1 MKKQLDI
8 NAKKALDEMKLEM
21 ANELNTD
28 LTNFIRSGKARTHRP
43 AEMDQNPFPK
53 NDIPDTF
60 NPS

>member
-1 MKKQLDI
+1 MKKQSDI

-21 ANELNTD
+21 ANELDVD
-28 LTNFIRSGKARTHRP
+28 LTNLIRSGKAMTHRP
-43 AEMDQNPFPK
+43 SEMDTNPFPE